1 MMLSSPS
8 PPSSSPGDLNNIT
21 ESINNNNIAAE
32 KAEQEHEFDAQAAFT
47 LNLTIIACLLL
58 AYAVRKFRIYS
69 LPESAGALLVG
80 VFIGGIARCTTD
92 RLELF
97 EFSPEVFF
105 FFLLPPIIFEA
116 GYSLDRKGFFDNI
129 GAITLYAMFGTI
141 ISTFVVGYLCYY
153 AARIG
158 LVSDIDDENPM
169 EALLFGALI
178 SAVDPVATLSIMGNE
193 ELNVD
198 PLLYSLVFGESVL
211 NDAIAI
217 CLFKTFYGF
226 YINPETS
233 SSSSSS
239 SNDGNNGSSI
249 STVILYFVVVSGVS
263 ILVGVGL
270 GLGASW
276 LYKHT
281 DLKRYPKLETSL
293 LLCFCYLCYATAES
307 IKLSGIMAI
316 FFQGVTLSHYNAYN
330 LSRRAHVASEQIF
343 STFATLTETIVFVYM
358 GMGVF
363 TGRFQ
368 QFDPTFSAVALVA
381 CLVGRA
387 LNIVPLSWLA
397 NLCRKGR
404 SKITPQMQ
412 MVLWFA
418 GLRGAI
424 AFALSENMPGPHKD
438 VYATA
443 TLTICIVT
451 TVFCGG
457 FTERMLAVFGMKE
470 EPTPRLFTNSDGGDD
485 GGGGDADDADGVR
498 NLNSLTYK
506 PPKPRMRETVLME
519 RRRRLQEGIKGAWN
533 RFDDRVLK
541 PHFGGDMTNVSGG
554 SEPGSTSSRPGGGN
568 KKEHDSMPDFGSDDD
583 HEGGDGIASQ
593 HWSASTGRQYEMS
606 FIRNGNGMGAS
617 AAAPSD
623 NSDEDD
629 QEMVSL
635 VSRNEGR

>member
-1 MMLSSPS
+1 MSSTLFPTT
-8 PPSSSPGDLNNIT
+8 SPGDHKDASDSIVNIT
-21 ESINNNNIAAE
+21 ESFIEAE

-47 LNLTIIACLLL
+47 LNLTIIGCLLL
-58 AYAVRKFRIYS
+58 AYAVKKFRIYS

-116 GYSLDRKGFFDNI
+116 GYSLDRKGFFENI

-141 ISTFVVGYLCYY
+141 ISTFTIGFLCFY
-153 AARIG
+153 AAKIG
-158 LVSDIDDENPM
+158 LVSNIDDKNPM
-169 EALLFGALI
+169 EALLFGSLI

-217 CLFKTFYGF
+217 CLFKTFFKF
-226 YINPETS
+226 YDPETS
-233 SSSSSS
+233 
-239 SNDGNNGSSI
+239 NENTSI
-249 STVILYFVVVSGVS
+249 PTIIFSFVVVSGLS

-281 DLKRYPKLETSL
+281 DLRRYPNLETSL

-307 IKLSGIMAI
+307 VALSGIMAI
-316 FFQGVTLSHYNAYN
+316 FFQGLTLSHYNIYN
-330 LSRRAHVASEQIF
+330 LSPRAHVASEQIF

-363 TGRFQ
+363 TGGFK
-368 QFDPTFSAVALVA
+368 QFDLKFSLVA
-381 CLVGRA
+381 FMACLIGRA
-387 LNIVPLSWLA
+387 LNIFPLSWLA

-404 SKITPQMQ
+404 FTIAPKMQ
-412 MVLWFA
+412 VVLWFA

-424 AFALSENMPGPHKD
+424 AFALSVNMPGPHKD

-443 TLTICIVT
+443 TLAICIIT

-457 FTERMLAVFGMKE
+457 FTERMLTVFGMKE
-470 EPTPRLFTNSDGGDD
+470 EPTPQLS
-485 GGGGDADDADGVR
+485 R
-498 NLNSLTYK
+498 NMDEAEDMQLNSLTYI
-506 PPKPRMRETVLME
+506 PPSPTILESALME

-541 PHFGGDMTNVSGG
+541 PHFGGEMTRSEGIENGRRGGKEHNSLADDSDGG
-554 SEPGSTSSRPGGGN
+554 S
-568 KKEHDSMPDFGSDDD
+568 D
-583 HEGGDGIASQ
+583 
-593 HWSASTGRQYEMS
+593 
-606 FIRNGNGMGAS
+606 
-617 AAAPSD
+617 
-623 NSDEDD
+623 DD
-629 QEMVSL
+629 QEMVYL
-635 VSRNEGR
+635 TSRKGG